1 MRIKDAWCSVLY
13 SPVFYSDG
21 RYRTLKATA
30 SLFTSAQLA
39 AELFF
44 EVFYDGIDRFS
55 DIGVGQGSFFGT
67 EYQRVSQALIAFGNL
82 FTRVHIEEADG
93 FQVFAAVFF
102 DDADDVG
109 VSRFYR
115 CQEARSRLEAGNLAT
130 LW

>member
-55 DIGVGQGSFFGT
+55 DIASVKVPSSERNT
-67 EYQRVSQALIAFGNL
+67 KE
-82 FTRVHIEEADG
+82 
-93 FQVFAAVFF
+93 
-102 DDADDVG
+102 
-109 VSRFYR
+109 
-115 CQEARSRLEAGNLAT
+115 
-130 LW
+130 